1 MRLVLEICAR
11 YRCSPEKGGLAGSSG
26 EVWAG
31 GGAGQGKVVSWR
43 SCLSWVLKAGG
54 DEDGCLCMAVMAV
67 THKVNYFAI
76 LPLFPLNDFW
86 RELCRE
92 AGADVEA
99 SRWLWVPTV
108 AGVNS
113 LWSCTN
119 GCHSLP
125 IPLPFVAY
133 SLFSPCFFPLS
144 KSVYRP
150 EENREGI
157 DQLPGADGAVWMA
170 DTQKAE
176 LLSPY
181 LPFAFS
187 SKALRTKE
195 HQINMINQKLK
206 HRSMEEIVRE
216 PLVDLNDSKSS
227 DPRE

>member
-1 MRLVLEICAR
+1 MQDTDAAQRREGWLGVLGRCGQVEVLVKGRLCR
-11 YRCSPEKGGLAGSSG
+11 GGVA
-26 EVWAG
+26 WAG
-31 GGAGQGKVVSWR
+31 FWKLEVVKTDV
-43 SCLSWVLKAGG
+43 CLWQLT
-54 DEDGCLCMAVMAV
+54 AV
-67 THKVNYFAI
+67 THKVNYLAI

-176 LLSPY
+176 LISPY

-187 SKALRTKE
+187 SKALRTRE
-195 HQINMINQKLK
+195 HQINMIKQKLK